1 MIYHIF
7 ACLPL
12 DKHSKMWYTMARH
25 VNKMLTMPIDV
36 IELGEALAAKYT
48 GGNFSALV
56 RMLIEER
63 AASDRLHDG
72 LAKAEEE

>member
-1 MIYHIF
+1 
-7 ACLPL
+7 
-12 DKHSKMWYTMARH
+12 
-25 VNKMLTMPIDV
+25 MPV
-36 IELGEALAAKYT
+36 QTVKTLSMPPETLAVAESLAERYT